1 MNKKCVWIMVIS
13 ILIAL
18 VTAIIV
24 RTSII
29 DISDVKAADLEKFR
43 VMNGGSIREIN
54 LSLSDLIN
62 DSDVIVR
69 GLALNERMYLHE
81 ATLTAFKVNTVYKG
95 SQDIVGTNIYIFEPS
110 SFNFEYKFF
119 RVYDGYSLM
128 KDGNEYI
135 LFLKKWRYTEY
146 LDYNPYY
153 KNKDIYILAHNSGID
168 KYNVNANSF
177 SEIMSKD
184 KKYYGQIS
192 QYDFYV
198 YDKNEMDKYIKIK
211 NEVLNYFMNTK

>member
-18 VTAIIV
+18 FTAIIV

-43 VMNGGSIREIN
+43 VMDGGSIRKIN

-69 GLALNERMYLHE
+69 GSALNERMYLHE

-128 KDGNEYI
+128 KEGNEYI

-168 KYNVNANSF
+168 KYNVKADSF

-184 KKYYGQIS
+184 KKYYGQIA

>member
-1 MNKKCVWIMVIS
+1 MVIS